1 MSTLAALNIMI
12 GANSAVLRKEL
23 TRAKKAT
30 GNFVASAKKQ
40 LGSLASNSARMGKSM
55 GVGLAAGTATL
66 GVGLV
71 AMERT
76 LKSIDD
82 IRRQAANV
90 SMPIEQYQ
98 AYAFATQAAGLEAEN
113 FGDVI
118 KDLNAKIT
126 DFAVSGGGAMADFFA
141 VTGQDI
147 EQWQR
152 LQPAEQFERFTKELE
167 NMSESQARFWLD
179 EINDSA
185 SQMFS
190 TLVGNKGEFA
200 SNVQLARDL
209 GLVMSQDVI
218 MGVQATH
225 SEINTLTALLGGAW
239 KHLIASASPAIKYVT
254 ESLRSWLTDAANAE
268 GGFANLGKALAT
280 SILGAVQSSVQG
292 LSKLFYEVQ
301 SLTYKVTGDQASAY
315 IVMQRN
321 QRNLNK
327 EVTNLEN
334 ALDRHRDSYRAFTQ
348 SVADHEN
355 GVKRLSNTE
364 YQRQKRAIAKYD
376 EELIKLG
383 SLGQNLSQL
392 EQQISDFEQQEGISA
407 PFTGAI
413 GTIEK
418 LKSEIRNTKIEL
430 SNFKPLDLPT
440 APEYKPQT
448 VVQNPFATQLQQAQD
463 YYALKKLMRDND
475 WSEEKAQLQ
484 LKLNSYAEANAARQ
498 INDEQYQTLAKFAT
512 DEFNQAQLQQNQS
525 FLEQLRAQAA
535 QTTQDYQSMWGQ
547 TFDRFTQGI
556 GESIAN
562 AVMTQQSFSDSM
574 KGIMRGVVKST
585 IAALGEMA
593 AKRLAVWAI
602 DKMLNK
608 ATATGAAGLLTTQA
622 QAMSLMAGI
631 NAFASTAAIPIVG
644 PPAAPGAQA
653 AALAATQPMVGAIA
667 GLSAGM
673 VGMAHSGIDYIPQ
686 EGTWLL
692 DKGERVYTNENA
704 NQLDGMAQAL
714 GVLAANQAGNTGQSG
729 ASVTLQMNVNALDTN
744 HFSQWFEDNQDDI
757 ARTVKSRFDYI

>member
-30 GNFVASAKKQ
+30 GNFVANAKKQ

-218 MGVQATH
+218 MGVQATY
-225 SEINTLTALLGGAW
+225 SEISTLKALLGGAW
-239 KHLIASASPAIKYVT
+239 QHLVVAAAPAIKYIT

-280 SILGAVQSSVQG
+280 SILGAVQSGIQG
-292 LSKLFYEVQ
+292 LSKLFHEVQ
-301 SLTYKVTGDQASAY
+301 SLTYKVTGEHAVTYIGMQKDLRALRREYQGQADAVKSNADNYAY
-315 IVMQRN
+315 LQQALLDV
-321 QRNLNK
+321 
-327 EVTNLEN
+327 EN
-334 ALDRHRDSYRAFTQ
+334 GTRQL
-348 SVADHEN
+348 SVSQQAQARRFIADHEQSLN
-355 GVKRLSNTE
+355 ALGITTN
-364 YQRQKRAIAKYD
+364 
-376 EELIKLG
+376 KL
-383 SLGQNLSQL
+383 NDL

-430 SNFKPLDLPT
+430 SNFKPLDLPK
-440 APEYKPQT
+440 APDYKPQT

-512 DEFNQAQLQQNQS
+512 DEFNQTQLQQNQS

-556 GESIAN
+556 GESVAN

-585 IAALGEMA
+585 IAALAEMA
-593 AKRLAVWAI
+593 AKRIAVWAME
-602 DKMLNK
+602 KLLNK
-608 ATATGAAGLLTTQA
+608 GAATSAAGVMTTQA
-622 QAMSLMAGI
+622 QAVSLMAGL
-631 NAFASTAAIPIVG
+631 NAFQATAAIPYVG
-644 PPAAPGAQA
+644 PMLAPGAMH
-653 AALAATQPMVGAIA
+653 AALAITQPMVGAIA
-667 GLSAGM
+667 GLGSGM
-673 VGMAHSGIDYIPQ
+673 VGMAHSGIDYIPR

-704 NQLDGMAQAL
+704 NQLDSMAQAL
-714 GVLAANQAGNTGQSG
+714 GVLAANQAGSASESG

-744 HFSQWFEDNQDDI
+744 HFAQWFEDNQDDI